1 MIQVQPREEST
12 TTSRWRIVVLMVV
25 VTIFAAEA
33 IARAATPLLVAPSRW
48 PTDQISAKAAQI
60 QEASRSGSSVD
71 VVFLGS
77 SVVALGIDPVAFN
90 DEEDSLVAFNA
101 ALNGASVR
109 GMERWTADV
118 VVPVLNPTIAVIGV
132 ITRDLN
138 DRNLSAA
145 EFLQTMAV
153 ADGWRDFDERNAL
166 EQILDNIRDSSAFLR
181 LRPLLRTPATT
192 LRRTFEGGL
201 VQEEVGPFGSE
212 AAAGAPRP
220 YQFNE
225 WRSQWRNNHLN
236 DYVIG
241 GTELEA
247 LDRLV
252 ASLVSQHIEVWV
264 VEMPIHPDYL
274 RVQPGGN
281 EALDEFH
288 GLIQD
293 LTTAHN
299 VSLVDMRSD
308 FGANSFRDPAHL
320 DQLAAR
326 ELADRL
332 HSLLDGDN

>member
-1 MIQVQPREEST
+1 
-12 TTSRWRIVVLMVV
+12 MVML
-25 VTIFAAEA
+25 TILGAEA
-33 IARAATPLLVAPSRW
+33 IARAMAPLLVAPSRW

-60 QEASRSGSSVD
+60 QETSSSGSSAD

-90 DEEDSLVAFNA
+90 DEEDSLIAFNA

-118 VVPVLNPTIAVIGV
+118 VIPMLNPTIAVIGV

-153 ADGWRDFDERNAL
+153 ADGWRDFDERNAF
-166 EQILDNIRDSSAFLR
+166 EQMLDNIRDSSAFLR

-192 LRRTFEGGL
+192 LRRTFEGDL

-212 AAAGAPRP
+212 PEAGVLRP
-220 YQFNE
+220 YQFDE

-241 GTELEA
+241 GIELEA
-247 LDRLV
+247 LDRLL
-252 ASLVSQHIEVWV
+252 AKLVSQDIEVWV

-274 RVQPGGN
+274 LVQPGGD
-281 EALDEFH
+281 EAIDEFH
-288 GLIQD
+288 TLLQS
-293 LTTAHN
+293 LTTARG
-299 VSLVDMRSD
+299 VSLVDLRSE
-308 FGANSFRDPAHL
+308 FGANAFRDPAHL

-326 ELADRL
+326 EMADRL
-332 HSLLDGDN
+332 HSLIGAD